1 MEQSEMNSLSM
12 KQNEPVLSEE
22 EAAKLAADFRDTLM
36 DEHESRVKAQAHR
49 EDRSSEKYK
58 ARARE
63 QEILAE
69 ERIKEQ
75 VRAEFYKE
83 QGYKLYNDS
92 AGRQHWLTQ
101 AEYDWRMQARARRDK
116 NHRSFDFGAQT
127 QRRRLT
133 MYAGSVMLAIAIG
146 LWLLR

>member
-1 MEQSEMNSLSM
+1 MGKSEMNSLAM
-12 KQNEPVLSEE
+12 KQNEPILSEE
-22 EAAKLAADFRDTLM
+22 EAAKLAADFRDALM
-36 DEHESRVKAQAHR
+36 DEHESRVKAQAKR

-69 ERIKEQ
+69 ERIKEK

-83 QGYKLYNDS
+83 QDYKLYTDS

-101 AEYDWRMQARARRDK
+101 AEYDWRMKARARRDK

-127 QRRRLT
+127 RRRRLA
-133 MYAGSVMLAIAIG
+133 MYGGSVVLAITMG